1 VKLTRGEAE
10 EYIGVGS
17 GTKSTGEIV
26 KRWKK
31 ILAIWFGINLLYG
44 LSFVLLPHKPVEM
57 ASFASY
63 SLQTLLLIVSIYIF
77 RLDPAR
83 KNRFIFLNFALFF
96 SLSVAA
102 HLYSFVGEG
111 TLFFSDNRYIRLF
124 VDQYVFRF
132 AYFGLLAFS
141 IVYITIDLL
150 FRDFWTETKY
160 ALALALVLGFMSY
173 HVLPFLQDPLHLHR
187 TQDVLDW
194 KAIDQAHRDYVKDNG
209 KEPSIEEL
217 SATVK
222 ELYAYSDGKPIA
234 VLYPEA
240 KAARVAELYPYVAG
254 MNWVIL
260 VYKPLYQFTISM
272 SLLCLGF
279 ILLFFGYQY
288 MKDPPQGAYIEKIMF
303 FLLLFCTLELVHA
316 YSSMQI
322 LEWDGYFA
330 MTIIG
335 FYVSTVVLF
344 LLAIVFGLRLR
355 FITTANGEFYEQELA
370 LSPGA
375 ITRWRD
381 MIDDVV
387 VEKFFN
393 RKMVL
398 GRLMVDPKQ
407 KEIQ

>member
-1 VKLTRGEAE
+1 
-10 EYIGVGS
+10 
-17 GTKSTGEIV
+17 V
-26 KRWKK
+26 KRWKR
-31 ILAIWFGINLLYG
+31 ILAIWFGINVLYG
-44 LSFVLLPHKPVEM
+44 ISFLVLPHKPVEI
-57 ASFASY
+57 ASFVSY

-77 RLDPAR
+77 RLDPTR
-83 KNRFIFLNFALFF
+83 KNRFIFLNFAVFF
-96 SLSVAA
+96 SLSIVAHA
-102 HLYSFVGEG
+102 YSFVGEG

-141 IVYITIDLL
+141 IVYITVDLL
-150 FRDFWTETKY
+150 FRDFWTKTKY
-160 ALALALVLGFMSY
+160 ALTLVLVGGFLGF
-173 HVLPFLQDPLHLHR
+173 HLWPFLQDPLHLHR

-194 KAIDQAHRDYVKDNG
+194 KVIDKAHRDYLQKEG
-209 KEPSIEEL
+209 KEPSTEEL
-217 SATVK
+217 AASVS

-260 VYKPLYQFTISM
+260 VYRPLYQFTISM
-272 SLLCLGF
+272 SVLCLGF

-322 LEWDGYFA
+322 LAWDGYIA
-330 MTIIG
+330 MLIVG
-335 FYVSTVVLF
+335 VYVSTVVLF

-370 LSPGA
+370 MSPGA

-381 MIDDVV
+381 MFDEVV

-398 GRLMVDPKQ
+398 GRLMVDPKH